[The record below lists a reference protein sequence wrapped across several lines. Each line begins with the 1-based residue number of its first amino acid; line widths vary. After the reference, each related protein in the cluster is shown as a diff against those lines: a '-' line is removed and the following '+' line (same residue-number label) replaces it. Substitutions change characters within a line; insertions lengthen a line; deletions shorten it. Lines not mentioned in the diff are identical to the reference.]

1 MAHNYLVEE
10 IQLRAEERWILEALK
25 NVRNQRNCLH
35 IERLQLESL
44 KVKLEKLLRQPGDP
58 MATRDQRPMTAE
70 DLQRQQQQQ
79 EIPSVPDMDDPQ
91 TSGTIAPDMCF
102 DEQECNQVDLDLDV
116 HRPPVLDEEYLQA
129 GPYYESDED
138 SDEDDS
144 DLQNQSVF
152 QEMLSWM
159 MTEVQQLSER
169 NKIRLLQT
177 YYADPNYVVD
187 VSAGIAEFEDREFFS
202 CIVSD
207 LIRTSNL
214 NRMRLLKG
222 RGNSARA

>member
-116 HRPPVLDEEYLQA
+116 HRPPVLDQLFHEEYEDSED
-129 GPYYESDED
+129 ESD
-138 SDEDDS
+138 DDVILDM
-144 DLQNQSVF
+144 DLLMN
-152 QEMLSWM
+152 
-159 MTEVQQLSER
+159 TPR
-169 NKIRLLQT
+169 RK
-177 YYADPNYVVD
+177 
-187 VSAGIAEFEDREFFS
+187 
-202 CIVSD
+202 
-207 LIRTSNL
+207 
-214 NRMRLLKG
+214 
-222 RGNSARA
+222 RGAA